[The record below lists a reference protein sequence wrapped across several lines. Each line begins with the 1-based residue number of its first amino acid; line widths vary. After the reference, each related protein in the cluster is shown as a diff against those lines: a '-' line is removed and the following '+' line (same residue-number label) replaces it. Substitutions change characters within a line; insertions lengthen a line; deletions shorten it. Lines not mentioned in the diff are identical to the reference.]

1 MPIPSM
7 YPRNIERGLSN
18 RKGFC
23 WVRPRAHARFLGPFF
38 QLQKA
43 CERTHVGGG
52 GLLKRSCLKFLRMY
66 AIFTYIWLILMVK
79 VGRYTSPMHAM
90 GCVLIW
96 WVNSL

>member
-52 GLLKRSCLKFLRMY
+52 GSVKKVLFEISSNVC
-66 AIFTYIWLILMVK
+66 YIYLHLVDFDGK
-79 VGRYTSPMHAM
+79 GR
-90 GCVLIW
+90 
-96 WVNSL
+96 